1 MVKNN
6 YPSRRQ
12 AKKQTNWF
20 LVISSVLIA
29 ILLVVAGL
37 YSVFGVSRTVQQTN
51 GSSVTKSSKQATDAT
66 QSKDT
71 KGLPDVSPKD
81 WELLLVN
88 RDNKSKELNPE
99 IADVDGVSVDARIA
113 KNVKQFLAAAQEI
126 DPSYHLISGYRSVA
140 YQTELYNSYVQQEMA
155 ADPSLTESQAEKKV
169 QTYSQPPGASEH
181 QTGLSIDISI
191 SSLGGDLVE
200 EFGTT
205 DAGKW
210 VAKNGHKYG
219 FIIRY
224 PKGKEKVTGY
234 SYEPWHIR
242 YVGKDLAKYL
252 YKNKLTMEEY
262 YGYKLSEGE
271 MSEITSDTVN
281 P

>member
-1 MVKNN
+1 MVKNS

-20 LVISSVLIA
+20 LVISGVLTA
-29 ILLVVAGL
+29 ILLVTAGL

-51 GSSVTKSSKQATDAT
+51 GSSVTKNSKQITYST

-113 KNVKQFLAAAQEI
+113 KKNVEEFLAAAQEI
-126 DPSYHLISGYRSVA
+126 NPSYHLISGYRSVA

-155 ADPSLTESQAEKKV
+155 DDPTLTESQAEKKV

-181 QTGLSIDISI
+181 QTGLAIDMSTVD
-191 SSLGGDLVE
+191 SLDE
-200 EFGTT
+200 ADPAT
-205 DAGKW
+205 
-210 VAKNGHKYG
+210 VAKVKKIAPKYG
-219 FIIRY
+219 FVLRF
-224 PKGKEKVTGY
+224 PDGKT
-234 SYEPWHIR
+234 SY
-242 YVGKDLAKYL
+242 Y
-252 YKNKLTMEEY
+252 
-262 YGYKLSEGE
+262 
-271 MSEITSDTVN
+271 
-281 P
+281 